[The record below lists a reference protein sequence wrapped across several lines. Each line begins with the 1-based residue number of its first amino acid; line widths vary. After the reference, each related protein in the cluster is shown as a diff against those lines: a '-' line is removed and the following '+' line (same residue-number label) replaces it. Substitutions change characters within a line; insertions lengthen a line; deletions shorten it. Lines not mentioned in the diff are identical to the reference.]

1 MSYKPTVGAQM
12 AAPNVIPMADIM
24 LVLLIIFMVV
34 TPMLSKG
41 LSVELAKVNN
51 PSDMPDADKD
61 DAVIVGISAS
71 GDVYLGSAKSDLTQ
85 IADQVRDRISNKL
98 DKTVFV
104 KSDGRAKYGDVVKVV
119 DEIRSAGVDNVGLI
133 TDRAE
138 QQNRRAPPP
147 PSGNYFRL
155 GGVASH
161 HASHLL
167 THPSYEFS
175 EDAELKSGSNDYG
188 NGCWRKTGRFDGD
201 DERRPVD

>member
-1 MSYKPTVGAQM
+1 MSYKPSVGPQM

-71 GDVYLGSAKSDLTQ
+71 GDVYLGSTKSDITQ
-85 IADQVRDRISNKL
+85 ISDQVKDRISNKL

-119 DEIRSAGVDNVGLI
+119 DEIRSAGVDNVGLL
-133 TDRAE
+133 TDKTDA
-138 QQNRRAPPP
+138 NHSAAPPP
-147 PSGNYFRL
+147 P
-155 GGVASH
+155 A
-161 HASHLL
+161 
-167 THPSYEFS
+167 
-175 EDAELKSGSNDYG
+175 D
-188 NGCWRKTGRFDGD
+188 
-201 DERRPVD
+201 

>member
-1 MSYKPTVGAQM
+1 MSYKPTVGPQM
-12 AAPNVIPMADIM
+12 AAPTVIPMADIM

-34 TPMLSKG
+34 TPMLTKG

-71 GDVYLGSAKSDLTQ
+71 GDVYLGSAKSDVSQ

-138 QQNRRAPPP
+138 QTTRRAPPP
-147 PSGNYFRL
+147 P
-155 GGVASH
+155 A
-161 HASHLL
+161 
-167 THPSYEFS
+167 
-175 EDAELKSGSNDYG
+175 D
-188 NGCWRKTGRFDGD
+188 
-201 DERRPVD
+201 

>member
-1 MSYKPTVGAQM
+1 MSYKPTVGPQM

-71 GDVYLGSAKSDLTQ
+71 GDVYLGSAKSDVSQ

-138 QQNRRAPPP
+138 QNRRTAPPP
-147 PSGNYFRL
+147 PAG
-155 GGVASH
+155 
-161 HASHLL
+161 
-167 THPSYEFS
+167 
-175 EDAELKSGSNDYG
+175 
-188 NGCWRKTGRFDGD
+188 
-201 DERRPVD
+201 

>member
-1 MSYKPTVGAQM
+1 
-12 AAPNVIPMADIM
+12 VIPMADIM

-51 PSDMPDADKD
+51 PTDMPDADKD

-71 GDVYLGSAKSDLTQ
+71 GDVYLGSTKSDLTQ

-138 QQNRRAPPP
+138 QKGRTAPPP
-147 PSGNYFRL
+147 PPAG
-155 GGVASH
+155 
-161 HASHLL
+161 
-167 THPSYEFS
+167 
-175 EDAELKSGSNDYG
+175 
-188 NGCWRKTGRFDGD
+188 
-201 DERRPVD
+201 

>member
-1 MSYKPTVGAQM
+1 MSYKPSVGPQM
-12 AAPNVIPMADIM
+12 SAPNVIPMADIM

-34 TPMLSKG
+34 TPMLTKG

-71 GDVYLGSAKSDLTQ
+71 GDVFIGSAKSDVTQ

-133 TDRAE
+133 TDKAE
-138 QQNRRAPPP
+138 QNRRTAPPP
-147 PSGNYFRL
+147 PS
-155 GGVASH
+155 A
-161 HASHLL
+161 
-167 THPSYEFS
+167 
-175 EDAELKSGSNDYG
+175 D
-188 NGCWRKTGRFDGD
+188 
-201 DERRPVD
+201 

>member
-1 MSYKPTVGAQM
+1 MSYKPTVGPQM

-34 TPMLSKG
+34 TPMLTKG
-41 LSVELAKVNN
+41 FPVDLAKVNN

-61 DAVIVGISAS
+61 DAIIVGISMS
-71 GDVYLGSAKSDLTQ
+71 GDVYMGNNKSDITQ

-138 QQNRRAPPP
+138 QNRRTAPPP
-147 PSGNYFRL
+147 P
-155 GGVASH
+155 A
-161 HASHLL
+161 
-167 THPSYEFS
+167 
-175 EDAELKSGSNDYG
+175 D
-188 NGCWRKTGRFDGD
+188 
-201 DERRPVD
+201 

>member
-1 MSYKPTVGAQM
+1 
-12 AAPNVIPMADIM
+12 MADIM

-41 LSVELAKVNN
+41 LSVELAKVTN
-51 PSDMPDADKD
+51 PMDMPDADKD

-71 GDVYLGSAKSDLTQ
+71 GDVYLGSTKSDLSQ

-104 KSDGRAKYGDVVKVV
+104 KSDGRAKYGDVVKIV

-138 QQNRRAPPP
+138 AKRTAPI
-147 PSGNYFRL
+147 G
-155 GGVASH
+155 
-161 HASHLL
+161 
-167 THPSYEFS
+167 
-175 EDAELKSGSNDYG
+175 
-188 NGCWRKTGRFDGD
+188 
-201 DERRPVD
+201 

>member
-1 MSYKPTVGAQM
+1 MSYKPSVGPQM

-34 TPMLSKG
+34 TPMLTKG
-41 LSVELAKVNN
+41 LSVELAKVTS

-61 DAVIVGISAS
+61 DAVIVGVSAS
-71 GDVYLGSAKSDLTQ
+71 GDVYIGSAKSDITQ

-133 TDRAE
+133 TDKSD
-138 QQNRRAPPP
+138 QGRRTAPPS
-147 PSGNYFRL
+147 PSG
-155 GGVASH
+155 
-161 HASHLL
+161 
-167 THPSYEFS
+167 
-175 EDAELKSGSNDYG
+175 D
-188 NGCWRKTGRFDGD
+188 
-201 DERRPVD
+201 

>member
-1 MSYKPTVGAQM
+1 MS
-12 AAPNVIPMADIM
+12 APNVIPMADIM

-41 LSVELAKVNN
+41 LTVELAKVNN

-71 GDVYLGSAKSDLTQ
+71 GDVYLGSTKSDITQ

-104 KSDGRAKYGDVVKVV
+104 KSDGRAKYGAVVKVV

-138 QQNRRAPPP
+138 QNRRAAPPP
-147 PSGNYFRL
+147 PAG
-155 GGVASH
+155 
-161 HASHLL
+161 
-167 THPSYEFS
+167 
-175 EDAELKSGSNDYG
+175 
-188 NGCWRKTGRFDGD
+188 
-201 DERRPVD
+201 

>member
-1 MSYKPTVGAQM
+1 
-12 AAPNVIPMADIM
+12 M
-24 LVLLIIFMVV
+24 L
-34 TPMLSKG
+34 TKG

-61 DAVIVGISAS
+61 DAIIVGISAS
-71 GDVYLGSAKSDLTQ
+71 GDVFIGSSKSDVSQ

-138 QQNRRAPPP
+138 QSRRTAPPP
-147 PSGNYFRL
+147 PAG
-155 GGVASH
+155 
-161 HASHLL
+161 
-167 THPSYEFS
+167 
-175 EDAELKSGSNDYG
+175 
-188 NGCWRKTGRFDGD
+188 
-201 DERRPVD
+201 

>member
-1 MSYKPTVGAQM
+1 MAYKPTVGPQM

-34 TPMLSKG
+34 TPMLTKG
-41 LSVELAKVNN
+41 FPVDLAKVNN

-71 GDVYLGSAKSDLTQ
+71 GDVYMGNNKSDVTQ

-104 KSDGRAKYGDVVKVV
+104 KSDGRAKYGAVVKVV

-133 TDRAE
+133 TERAE
-138 QQNRRAPPP
+138 QTRRVAPPP
-147 PSGNYFRL
+147 P
-155 GGVASH
+155 A
-161 HASHLL
+161 
-167 THPSYEFS
+167 
-175 EDAELKSGSNDYG
+175 D
-188 NGCWRKTGRFDGD
+188 
-201 DERRPVD
+201 

>member
-1 MSYKPTVGAQM
+1 MSYKPSVGPQM
-12 AAPNVIPMADIM
+12 SAPNVIPMADIM

-34 TPMLSKG
+34 TPMLTKG

-61 DAVIVGISAS
+61 DAVIVGVSAS
-71 GDVYLGSAKSDLTQ
+71 GDVFIGSAKSDVTQ

-133 TDRAE
+133 TDKAE
-138 QQNRRAPPP
+138 QNRRTAPPP
-147 PSGNYFRL
+147 PS
-155 GGVASH
+155 A
-161 HASHLL
+161 
-167 THPSYEFS
+167 
-175 EDAELKSGSNDYG
+175 D
-188 NGCWRKTGRFDGD
+188 
-201 DERRPVD
+201 

>member
-1 MSYKPTVGAQM
+1 MGYKPTVGPQM

-41 LSVELAKVNN
+41 LTVELAKVNN

-71 GDVYLGSAKSDLTQ
+71 GDVYLGSAKSDVSQ

-138 QQNRRAPPP
+138 QNRRTAPPP
-147 PSGNYFRL
+147 PAG
-155 GGVASH
+155 
-161 HASHLL
+161 
-167 THPSYEFS
+167 
-175 EDAELKSGSNDYG
+175 
-188 NGCWRKTGRFDGD
+188 
-201 DERRPVD
+201 